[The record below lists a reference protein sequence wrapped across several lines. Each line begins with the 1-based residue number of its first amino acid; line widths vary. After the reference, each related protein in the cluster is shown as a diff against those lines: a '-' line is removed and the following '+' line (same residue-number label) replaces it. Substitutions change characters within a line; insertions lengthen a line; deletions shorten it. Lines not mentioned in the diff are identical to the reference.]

1 MIYQPYTVVSLFLLI
16 FTLVL
21 QIPTAY
27 SEEAKEPSS
36 IPNTTNFSEIS
47 KLIQKENKP
56 LLLEF
61 KADYC
66 NFCKRLENEQLLP
79 LAQNREWQDKVIMRS
94 FDIETVGKVKDFD
107 GKAISSSEFQQRYEA
122 HFTPYV
128 VFLDST
134 GREIGNSL
142 EGYNSP
148 DYYGAYLE
156 QSIEQ
161 AKHNLAILTKKP
173 QD

>member
-1 MIYQPYTVVSLFLLI
+1 MTYQPYYLGSLFLLI

-21 QIPTAY
+21 HAPTAY
-27 SEEAKEPSS
+27 AEEAPHLPS
-36 IPNTTNFSEIS
+36 TTDFSELS
-47 KLIQKENKP
+47 ELIQKENKP

-66 NFCKRLENEQLLP
+66 NFCKRLEAEQLLP
-79 LAQNREWQDKVIMRS
+79 LTQNKDWKDKVIMRS
-94 FDIETVGKVKDFD
+94 FDIETLGKIKDFN
-107 GKAISSSEFQQRYEA
+107 GKEILSNEFQKRYEA

-161 AKHNLAILTKKP
+161 AEHNLAILTKKP
-173 QD
+173 QE